1 MKHRAKNRRR
11 EGRAPRA
18 IGAAV
23 ALALLAA
30 QAASPALAGQ
40 AEQARR
46 IYERLDG
53 VPPSA
58 QVLSLMENAIQAQPG
73 NPGLVAAAAIAT
85 QYSSD
90 PTQDYGAN
98 FYDAVLK
105 EFINPWTNRNQ
116 SAFVP
121 FNDYTATVIGMIRDD
136 VPFNTV
142 LSANILYTVNAPGLP
157 PVSPAN
163 NDHYA
168 TAEADGVDFSTAL
181 TQTTQTAAYGT
192 PAQGVAGVWTTRAGA
207 AAYFVLGTNRAQF
220 RFTMLNYLC
229 HDMQTVMDNTR
240 PTDRIR
246 QDVARS
252 PGGDSRVF
260 LNNCAGCH
268 SGMDPMAQA
277 FAYYDFSTTTNE
289 LVYTPG
295 QVQPKYLKNSM
306 NFPWGFVT
314 PDDTWSNR
322 WRSGPNADLG
332 WGPGTGSGEGA
343 ASLGEELENTEAF
356 ANCQVVKVF
365 QQVCLRA
372 PTSQAD
378 QTTVNTIEADFKSSG
393 YHLKQVFQE
402 SAAACA
408 GS

>member
-1 MKHRAKNRRR
+1 MKHRARNRRHR
-11 EGRAPRA
+11 DGLARRATS
-18 IGAAV
+18 AAC

-30 QAASPALAGQ
+30 QAAPPAIAGPY
-40 AEQARR
+40 EQARR
-46 IYERLDG
+46 IYMRLAG

-58 QVLSLMENAIQAQPG
+58 TVLQMMESKIASEPG
-73 NPGLVAAAAIAT
+73 QQGLLDAAVIAT
-85 QYSSD
+85 D
-90 PTQDYGAN
+90 PKYAPD
-98 FYDAVLK
+98 FYDVTLK

-157 PVSPAN
+157 APSPAN

-168 TAEADGVDFSTAL
+168 TAETDGIDFSTAL
-181 TQTTQTAAYGT
+181 QQTSQTAAYGT
-192 PAQGVAGVWTTRAGA
+192 PAQGVSGVWTTRAGA
-207 AAYFVLGTNRAQF
+207 AAFFVLGTNRAQF

-277 FAYYDFSTTTNE
+277 FAYYDFSTTTNQ

-295 QVQPKYLKNSM
+295 QVQPKYLKNPQ

-314 PDDTWSNR
+314 PDDSWSNR

-332 WGPGTGSGEGA
+332 WDSSLPGSGVGA
-343 ASLGEELENTEAF
+343 AALGQELENTEAF
-356 ANCQVVKVF
+356 ASCQVAKVF
-365 QQVCLRA
+365 QTVCLRA
-372 PTSQAD
+372 PTSSTD
-378 QTTVNTIEADFKSSG
+378 QTTVANIETLFKQSN
-393 YHLKQVFQE
+393 YDLKQVFQQ

>member
-1 MKHRAKNRRR
+1 MRRATS
-11 EGRAPRA
+11 G
-18 IGAAV
+18 AV
-23 ALALLAA
+23 ALAMLTA
-30 QAASPALAGQ
+30 QIGAPVLAGP

-46 IYERLDG
+46 IYERLAG

-58 QVLSLMENAIQAQPG
+58 AVLGMMTNDITSAPGQPG
-73 NPGLVAAAAIAT
+73 LLAAAAVAT
-85 QYSSD
+85 D
-90 PTQDYGAN
+90 PRYAPE
-98 FYDAVLK
+98 FYDATLK

-116 SAFVP
+116 SPFVP

-157 PVSPAN
+157 APSPADD
-163 NDHYA
+163 DHYA

-181 TQTTQTAAYGT
+181 QQSTQTAVYGT
-192 PAQGVAGVWTTRAGA
+192 PTQAAAGVWTTRTGA

-220 RFTMLNYLC
+220 RFTMLNFLC

-246 QDVARS
+246 QDVSRS

-277 FAYYDFSTTTNE
+277 FAYYNFNQTTGE
-289 LVYTPG
+289 MDYTPG
-295 QVQPKYLKNSM
+295 QVQPKYLKNPQ
-306 NFPWGFVT
+306 NFPWGYVT
-314 PDDTWSNR
+314 PNDDWANR
-322 WRSGPNADLG
+322 WREGPNADLG
-332 WGPGTGSGEGA
+332 WDPSLPGSGEGA
-343 ASLGEELENTEAF
+343 KSLGEELENTQAF

-365 QQVCLRA
+365 RAVCLRA
-372 PTSQAD
+372 PTSTAD
-378 QTTVNTIEADFKSSG
+378 QATVATIQSNFTSDG
-393 YHLKQVFQE
+393 YDLKKVFQQ
-402 SAAACA
+402 SAASCA
-408 GS
+408 GN

>member
-1 MKHRAKNRRR
+1 MKQRSKNRRR
-11 EGRAPRA
+11 RDGVARRATC
-18 IGAAV
+18 GACV
-23 ALALLAA
+23 LALLAA
-30 QAASPALAGQ
+30 QAAAPAVAGPY
-40 AEQARR
+40 EQARR
-46 IYERLDG
+46 IYERLAG

-58 QVLSLMENAIQAQPG
+58 AVLQMMANDIINNTGG
-73 NPGLVAAAAIAT
+73 NGLVTAAAVAT
-85 QYSSD
+85 NPQYAPD
-90 PTQDYGAN
+90 
-98 FYDAVLK
+98 FYDVTLK

-136 VPFNTV
+136 IPFNTV
-142 LSANILYTVNAPGLP
+142 LSANILYTVNAPNLP

-168 TAEADGVDFSTAL
+168 TAEANGVDFSTAL

-192 PAQGVAGVWTTRAGA
+192 PSQGVAGVWTTRAGA

-229 HDMQTVMDNTR
+229 HDMQLVMDNTR
-240 PTDRIR
+240 PTDRVR

-277 FAYYDFSTTTNE
+277 FAYYDFNTTTNQM
-289 LVYTPG
+289 VYAQG
-295 QVQPKYLKNSM
+295 QVQPKYVKNPQ

-314 PDDTWSNR
+314 PDDTWRNR
-322 WRSGPNADLG
+322 WRTGPNADLG
-332 WGPGTGSGEGA
+332 WDQSLPGSGEGA
-343 ASLGEELENTEAF
+343 ASLGMELENTTAF

-365 QQVCLRA
+365 QTVCMRA
-372 PTSQAD
+372 PTSSAD
-378 QTTVNTIEADFKSSG
+378 QTTIAGIQALFVQSNYD
-393 YHLKQVFQE
+393 LKQVFQQ
-402 SAAACA
+402 SAASCA

>member
-1 MKHRAKNRRR
+1 MKHRARIRRHR
-11 EGRAPRA
+11 EGPARRATCGVVA
-18 IGAAV
+18 FAV
-23 ALALLAA
+23 LAA
-30 QAASPALAGQ
+30 QAAPPVFAGPY
-40 AEQARR
+40 EQARR
-46 IYERLDG
+46 IYERLAG

-58 QVLSLMENAIQAQPG
+58 TVLQMMANDIINQPG
-73 NPGLVAAAAIAT
+73 QGGLLAAAAVAT
-85 QYSSD
+85 D
-90 PTQDYGAN
+90 PKYAPD
-98 FYDAVLK
+98 FYDATLK
-105 EFINPWTNRNQ
+105 EFINPRTNRNQ

-142 LSANILYTVNAPGLP
+142 LSADILYTVNASGLP
-157 PVSPAN
+157 APSPAN

-168 TAEADGVDFSTAL
+168 TAEADGIDFSSAL
-181 TQTTQTAAYGT
+181 TQTTQSAVYGT
-192 PAQGVAGVWTTRAGA
+192 PTQATAGVWTTRAGA
-207 AAYFVLGTNRAQF
+207 AAFFVLGTNRAQF

-277 FAYYDFSTTTNE
+277 FAYYDFSATTNQ

-295 QVQPKYLKNSM
+295 RVQPKYVKNPQ
-306 NFPWGFVT
+306 NFVWGFVT

-332 WGPGTGSGEGA
+332 WSSSLPGSGEGA
-343 ASLGEELENTEAF
+343 KSLGQELENTAAF

-372 PTSQAD
+372 PTSTAD
-378 QTTVNTIEADFKSSG
+378 QTTIAAIQSGFQSG
-393 YHLKQVFQE
+393 YDLKQVFQQ

>member
-1 MKHRAKNRRR
+1 MKHRSKNRPRR
-11 EGRAPRA
+11 DGVTRRATC
-18 IGAAV
+18 GACV
-23 ALALLAA
+23 LALLAT
-30 QAASPALAGQ
+30 QAAPPAFAG
-40 AEQARR
+40 AYEQARR

-53 VPPSA
+53 VPPSS
-58 QVLSLMENAIQAQPG
+58 QVLQTMANDIINNTNG
-73 NPGLVAAAAIAT
+73 NGLLAAAVVAT
-85 QYSSD
+85 TPATAPD
-90 PTQDYGAN
+90 
-98 FYDAVLK
+98 FYDATLK

-142 LSANILYTVNAPGLP
+142 LSANVLYTVNAPNLP
-157 PVSPAN
+157 PPSAAN

-168 TAEADGVDFSTAL
+168 TAEANGVDFSTAL
-181 TQTTQTAAYGT
+181 TATTQTAVYGT
-192 PAQGVAGVWTTRAGA
+192 PALGVSGIWTTRAGA

-229 HDMQTVMDNTR
+229 HDMQLVMDNTR
-240 PTDRIR
+240 PTDRVR

-277 FAYYDFSTTTNE
+277 FAYYDFSTTTNQM
-289 LVYTPG
+289 VYTPG
-295 QVQPKYLKNSM
+295 QVQPKYVKNPQ

-314 PDDTWSNR
+314 PDDTWRNR
-322 WRSGPNADLG
+322 WRTGPNADLG
-332 WGPGTGSGEGA
+332 WAGNLPGSGEGA
-343 ASLGEELENTEAF
+343 AALGQELENTTAF

-365 QQVCLRA
+365 QTVCMRA
-372 PTSQAD
+372 PTSSAD
-378 QTTVNTIEADFKSSG
+378 QATVANIQALFVQSNYD
-393 YHLKQVFQE
+393 LKQVFQQ

>member
-1 MKHRAKNRRR
+1 MKHRSKNRRR
-11 EGRAPRA
+11 SDGLAHRA
-18 IGAAV
+18 ISGAV
-23 ALALLAA
+23 AVALLAA
-30 QAASPALAGQ
+30 QFPAPALAD
-40 AEQARR
+40 AWSQARR

-53 VPPSA
+53 VPPPQS
-58 QVLSLMENAIQAQPG
+58 VLQTMAND
-73 NPGLVAAAAIAT
+73 IAT
-85 QYSSD
+85 QGQPGLLAAAQVATD
-90 PTQDYGAN
+90 PQTGPN

-121 FNDYTATVIGMIRDD
+121 FNDYTATVIGMIRDN

-142 LSANILYTVNAPGLP
+142 LSANILYTVNAPNLP
-157 PVSPAN
+157 APSPSN

-168 TAEADGVDFSTAL
+168 TAEANGVDFASAL

-192 PAQGVAGVWTTRAGA
+192 PAQAVSGVWTTRAGA
-207 AAYFVLGTNRAQF
+207 AAFFVLGTNRAQF

-277 FAYYDFSTTTNE
+277 FAYYDFSTTSNQ
-289 LVYTPG
+289 LVYTQG
-295 QVQPKYLKNSM
+295 QVQPKYLKNSL

-314 PDDTWSNR
+314 QDDTWSNR

-332 WGPGTGSGEGA
+332 WDQSLPGSGEGA
-343 ASLGEELENTEAF
+343 ASLGQELERTEAF

-372 PTSQAD
+372 PVSHAD
-378 QTTVNTIEADFKSSG
+378 QTTIATIEQDFKSSG
-393 YHLKQVFQE
+393 YSLKQVFQE
-402 SAAACA
+402 SAASCA
-408 GS
+408 GT

>member
-1 MKHRAKNRRR
+1 MKHRARIRRHR
-11 EGRAPRA
+11 EGPGRRATCGVVA
-18 IGAAV
+18 FAV
-23 ALALLAA
+23 LAA
-30 QAASPALAGQ
+30 QAAPPVFAGPY
-40 AEQARR
+40 EQARR
-46 IYERLDG
+46 IYERLAG

-58 QVLSLMENAIQAQPG
+58 TVLQMMANDIINQPG
-73 NPGLVAAAAIAT
+73 QGGLLAAAAVAT
-85 QYSSD
+85 D
-90 PTQDYGAN
+90 PKYAPD
-98 FYDAVLK
+98 FYDATLK
-105 EFINPWTNRNQ
+105 EFINPRTNRNQ

-142 LSANILYTVNAPGLP
+142 LSADILYTVNASGLP
-157 PVSPAN
+157 APSPAN

-168 TAEADGVDFSTAL
+168 TAEADGIDFSSAL
-181 TQTTQTAAYGT
+181 TQTTQSAVYGT
-192 PAQGVAGVWTTRAGA
+192 PTQATAGVWTTRAGA
-207 AAYFVLGTNRAQF
+207 AAFFVLGTNRAQF

-277 FAYYDFSTTTNE
+277 FAYYDFSATTNQ

-295 QVQPKYLKNSM
+295 RVQPKYVKNPQ
-306 NFPWGFVT
+306 NFVWGFVT

-332 WGPGTGSGEGA
+332 WSSSLPGSGEGA
-343 ASLGEELENTEAF
+343 KSLGQELENTAAF

-372 PTSQAD
+372 PTSTAD
-378 QTTVNTIEADFKSSG
+378 QTTIAAIQSGFQSG
-393 YHLKQVFQE
+393 YDLKQVFQQ

>member
-1 MKHRAKNRRR
+1 MKLRAKNRHHDGLARR
-11 EGRAPRA
+11 ATCG
-18 IGAAV
+18 AV
-23 ALALLAA
+23 AIALLAA
-30 QAASPALAGQ
+30 QAAPPALAGPY
-40 AEQARR
+40 EQARR
-46 IYERLDG
+46 IYERLAG
-53 VPPSA
+53 VPPSST
-58 QVLSLMENAIQAQPG
+58 VLQMMANDIINQPG
-73 NPGLVAAAAIAT
+73 QPGLVAAAAIAT
-85 QYSSD
+85 NPQYAPD
-90 PTQDYGAN
+90 
-98 FYDAVLK
+98 FYDATLK

-142 LSANILYTVNAPGLP
+142 LSANILYTVNAPPGVSLP
-157 PVSPAN
+157 PPSAAN

-181 TQTTQTAAYGT
+181 QQTTQTAVYGT
-192 PAQGVAGVWTTRAGA
+192 PTQAVAGVWTTRAGA

-240 PTDRIR
+240 PTDRVR

-260 LNNCAGCH
+260 LDNCAGCH

-277 FAYYDFSTTTNE
+277 FAYYDFNTTTNQM
-289 LVYTPG
+289 VYTPG
-295 QVQPKYLKNSM
+295 QVQPKYVKNPQ

-314 PDDTWSNR
+314 PNDDWSNR
-322 WRSGPNADLG
+322 WRTGPNADLG
-332 WGPGTGSGEGA
+332 WDQNLAGSGEGA
-343 ASLGEELENTEAF
+343 ASLGQELENTTAF

-365 QQVCLRA
+365 QAVCMRN
-372 PTSQAD
+372 PTSSTD
-378 QTTVNTIEADFKSSG
+378 QTTIANIQALFIQSNYD
-393 YHLKQVFQE
+393 LKQVFQQ

>member
-11 EGRAPRA
+11 REGVARRATC
-18 IGAAV
+18 GAC
-23 ALALLAA
+23 ALALFAV
-30 QAASPALAGQ
+30 QAAPAAHAGSW
-40 AEQARR
+40 EQARR

-58 QVLSLMENAIQAQPG
+58 AVLSQMQQIIQAGGGSQSSLIQAAG
-73 NPGLVAAAAIAT
+73 VAT
-85 QYSSD
+85 D
-90 PTQDYGAN
+90 PTTGPD
-98 FYDAVLK
+98 FYNVTLK
-105 EFINPWTNRNQ
+105 EFVNPWTNRNQ

-121 FNDYTATVIGMIRDD
+121 FNDYTATVIGMIRDSI
-136 VPFNTV
+136 PFNTV
-142 LSANILYTVNAPGLP
+142 LSANILYTVNAPGVSLP
-157 PVSPAN
+157 APSPAN

-168 TAEADGVDFSTAL
+168 TAEADGVNFAKYL
-181 TQTTQTAAYGT
+181 VQTTQTAAYGT
-192 PAQGVAGVWTTRAGA
+192 PSQAVAGVWTTRAGA
-207 AAYFVLGTNRAQF
+207 AAFFVLGTNRAQF

-277 FAYYDFSTTTNE
+277 FAYYNFDSTSNQ
-289 LVYTPG
+289 LVYTGG
-295 QVQPKYLKNSM
+295 QVQPKYVKNPQ

-322 WRSGPNADLG
+322 WRTGPNADLG
-332 WGPGTGSGEGA
+332 WDQSLPGSGEGA
-343 ASLGEELENTEAF
+343 ASLGQELENTKAF

-365 QQVCLRA
+365 QQVCLRT
-372 PTSQAD
+372 PVSQTD
-378 QTTVNTIEADFKSSG
+378 QTTVAAMQSSFQSG
-393 YHLKQVFQE
+393 YDLKQVFEQ
-402 SAAACA
+402 SAASCA

>member
-1 MKHRAKNRRR
+1 MRRVS
-11 EGRAPRA
+11 
-18 IGAAV
+18 AV
-23 ALALLAA
+23 GSACALAMLASQLA
-30 QAASPALAGQ
+30 QPAHAG
-40 AEQARR
+40 AYEQARR
-46 IYERLDG
+46 IYSRLDG
-53 VPPSA
+53 VPPPSA
-58 QVLSLMENAIQAQPG
+58 VLTTMANDIIASPGQTGLLQAAV
-73 NPGLVAAAAIAT
+73 VAT
-85 QYSSD
+85 D
-90 PTQDYGAN
+90 PNTGPN
-98 FYDAVLK
+98 FYNATLK

-121 FNDYTATVIGMIRDD
+121 FNDYTATVIGMVRDD
-136 VPFNTV
+136 IPFNTV
-142 LSANILYTVNAPGLP
+142 LSADILYTVNASGLP
-157 PVSPAN
+157 APSPAN

-168 TAEADGVDFSTAL
+168 TAEANGVDFATAL
-181 TQTTQTAAYGT
+181 QQTSQSAAYGT
-192 PAQGVAGVWTTRAGA
+192 PTQGTAGVWTTHTGA

-260 LNNCAGCH
+260 LNNCAACH

-277 FAYYDFSTTTNE
+277 FAYYDFNTTTNQM
-289 LVYTPG
+289 VYTPG
-295 QVQPKYLKNSM
+295 QVQPKYVKNSL

-322 WRSGPNADLG
+322 WRTGPNADLG
-332 WGPGTGSGEGA
+332 WDQNLPASGEGA
-343 ASLGEELENTEAF
+343 RSLGQELENTTAF

-372 PTSQAD
+372 PVSQAD
-378 QTTVNTIEADFKSSG
+378 QTTVADIQTLFVQSN
-393 YHLKQVFQE
+393 YDLKQVFQQ

-408 GS
+408 GT

>member
-1 MKHRAKNRRR
+1 MKHRPKNRHRR
-11 EGRAPRA
+11 EGRARRA
-18 IGAAV
+18 VYGAC
-23 ALALLAA
+23 ALALLAV
-30 QAASPALAGQ
+30 QAAPPAFAGA

-58 QVLSLMENAIQAQPG
+58 SVLSQMTSVIQAG
-73 NPGLVAAAAIAT
+73 NSSQSSLVAAAVIAT
-85 QYSSD
+85 T
-90 PTQDYGAN
+90 PATGAD
-98 FYDAVLK
+98 FYDVTLK

-121 FNDYTATVIGMIRDD
+121 FNDYTATVIGMIRDSI
-136 VPFNTV
+136 PFNTV
-142 LSANILYTVNAPGLP
+142 LSANILYTVNAPPGVSLP
-157 PVSPAN
+157 PPSPAN

-181 TQTTQTAAYGT
+181 TQTTQTAVYGT
-192 PAQGVAGVWTTRAGA
+192 PSQGVSGVWTTRAGA

-277 FAYYDFSTTTNE
+277 FAYYDFSTTTNQ

-295 QVQPKYLKNSM
+295 QVQPKYLKNPLD
-306 NFPWGFVT
+306 FIWGFVT

-343 ASLGEELENTEAF
+343 ASLGVELENTEAF

-365 QQVCLRA
+365 QTVCLRA
-372 PTSQAD
+372 PTSTAD
-378 QTTVNTIEADFKSSG
+378 QATVTSIEAIFKQTN
-393 YHLKQVFQE
+393 YDLKQVFQQ

>member
-1 MKHRAKNRRR
+1 MNRELETRRR
-11 EGRAPRA
+11 NQRSVRCTTVA
-18 IGAAV
+18 GAC

-30 QAASPALAGQ
+30 QHAPPARAG
-40 AEQARR
+40 AYEQARR
-46 IYERLDG
+46 IYSRLDG
-53 VPPSA
+53 VLPSTA
-58 QVLSLMENAIQAQPG
+58 VLDTMATDITNNPGQPG
-73 NPGLVAAAAIAT
+73 LLQAAEVAT
-85 QYSSD
+85 D
-90 PTQDYGAN
+90 PSTGAN
-98 FYDAVLK
+98 FYNVTLK

-116 SAFVP
+116 SPFVP

-157 PVSPAN
+157 PPSAAN

-168 TAEADGVDFSTAL
+168 TAEADGVDFATAL
-181 TQTTQTAAYGT
+181 QQTSQTAVYGT

-277 FAYYDFSTTTNE
+277 FAYYDFSTTTNQ

-295 QVQPKYLKNSM
+295 QVQPKYLKNPQ

-332 WGPGTGSGEGA
+332 WDPSLPGNGEGA
-343 ASLGEELENTEAF
+343 ASLGTELENTEAF
-356 ANCQVVKVF
+356 ASCQVVKVF
-365 QQVCLRA
+365 QAVCLRA
-372 PTSQAD
+372 PTSTTDQA
-378 QTTVNTIEADFKSSG
+378 TVTNIEAVFKQSN
-393 YHLKQVFQE
+393 YDLKQVFQQ

>member
-1 MKHRAKNRRR
+1 MKHRSRNRRHR
-11 EGRAPRA
+11 ESLARRTSC
-18 IGAAV
+18 GACV
-23 ALALLAA
+23 LALLAA
-30 QAASPALAGQ
+30 QAAPPALAGPY
-40 AEQARR
+40 EQARR
-46 IYERLDG
+46 IYMRLAG

-58 QVLSLMENAIQAQPG
+58 TVLQMMESKIASEPG
-73 NPGLVAAAAIAT
+73 QQGLLDAAVIAT
-85 QYSSD
+85 EPQYAPD
-90 PTQDYGAN
+90 
-98 FYDAVLK
+98 FYDVTLK

-142 LSANILYTVNAPGLP
+142 LSANILYTVNASGLP
-157 PVSPAN
+157 APSPAN

-168 TAEADGVDFSTAL
+168 TAEADGIDFSTAL
-181 TQTTQTAAYGT
+181 QQTTQTAAYGT
-192 PAQGVAGVWTTRAGA
+192 PTAGVSGVWTTRAGA

-277 FAYYDFSTTTNE
+277 FAYYDFSTTTNQ

-295 QVQPKYLKNSM
+295 QVQPKYVKNPQ

-314 PDDTWSNR
+314 PNDDWSNR
-322 WRSGPNADLG
+322 WRTGPNADLG
-332 WGPGTGSGEGA
+332 WDSSLPGSGEGA
-343 ASLGEELENTEAF
+343 ASLGQELENTEAF

-365 QQVCLRA
+365 QTVCLRA
-372 PTSQAD
+372 PTSSAD
-378 QTTVNTIEADFKSSG
+378 QTTVANIEAIFKQSD
-393 YHLKQVFQE
+393 YDLKQVFQQ

>member
-1 MKHRAKNRRR
+1 MA
-11 EGRAPRA
+11 
-18 IGAAV
+18 GAC
-23 ALALLAA
+23 ALALLAVRYA
-30 QAASPALAGQ
+30 PPAHAGPY
-40 AEQARR
+40 EQARR
-46 IYERLDG
+46 IYSRLDG
-53 VPPSA
+53 VLPASA
-58 QVLSLMENAIQAQPG
+58 VLDTMAADITASPGEAGLMQAAE
-73 NPGLVAAAAIAT
+73 VAT
-85 QYSSD
+85 D
-90 PTQDYGAN
+90 PTTGAN
-98 FYDAVLK
+98 FYNVTLK

-116 SAFVP
+116 SPFVP
-121 FNDYTATVIGMIRDD
+121 FNDYTATVIGMIRDS
-136 VPFNTV
+136 VPFNQV
-142 LSANILYTVNAPGLP
+142 LSANILYTVNASGLP
-157 PVSPAN
+157 PPSAAN

-168 TAEADGVDFSTAL
+168 TAEADGVDFATAL
-181 TQTTQTAAYGT
+181 YKTSQTAVYGT
-192 PAQGVAGVWTTRAGA
+192 PAAGVAGVWTTRAGA

-295 QVQPKYLKNSM
+295 QVQPKYLKNPQ

-314 PDDTWSNR
+314 PDDSWQNR
-322 WRSGPNADLG
+322 WRAGPNTDLG
-332 WGPGTGSGEGA
+332 WDSSLPGSGVGA
-343 ASLGEELENTEAF
+343 ASLGEELENTTAF

-365 QQVCLRA
+365 QAVCLRA
-372 PTSQAD
+372 PTSSTDQQTVGTIQAD
-378 QTTVNTIEADFKSSG
+378 FVSSG
-393 YHLKQVFQE
+393 YDLKKVFEE

>member
-1 MKHRAKNRRR
+1 MKQRSKNRRR
-11 EGRAPRA
+11 RDGLAQRATCSA
-18 IGAAV
+18 CV
-23 ALALLAA
+23 FALLAA
-30 QAASPALAGQ
+30 QAAPPVFAGPY
-40 AEQARR
+40 EQARR
-46 IYERLDG
+46 IYERLAG

-58 QVLSLMENAIQAQPG
+58 AVLQKMANDIIAQPG
-73 NPGLVAAAAIAT
+73 QAGLVAAAAVAT
-85 QYSSD
+85 DPQYAPD
-90 PTQDYGAN
+90 
-98 FYDAVLK
+98 FYDVTLK

-136 VPFNTV
+136 IPFNTV
-142 LSANILYTVNAPGLP
+142 LSANILYTVNAPNLP
-157 PVSPAN
+157 AVSPAN
-163 NDHYA
+163 NNHYA
-168 TAEADGVDFSTAL
+168 TAEANGVDFSTAL

-192 PAQGVAGVWTTRAGA
+192 PAQGVSGVWTTRAGA

-229 HDMQTVMDNTR
+229 HDMQLVMDNTR

-260 LNNCAGCH
+260 LDNCAGCH

-277 FAYYDFSTTTNE
+277 FAYYDFNSTTGQM
-289 LVYTPG
+289 VYTQG
-295 QVQPKYLKNSM
+295 QVQPKYVKNPQ

-314 PDDTWSNR
+314 PDDSWSNR
-322 WRSGPNADLG
+322 WRTGPNADLG
-332 WGPGTGSGEGA
+332 WDQNLPGSGQGA
-343 ASLGEELENTEAF
+343 AALGQELENTTAF

-365 QQVCLRA
+365 QTVCMRS
-372 PTSQAD
+372 PVSSTDQA
-378 QTTVNTIEADFKSSG
+378 TVTNIQALFVQSNYD
-393 YHLKQVFQE
+393 LKQVFQQ

>member
-1 MKHRAKNRRR
+1 MKQRSKNRRR
-11 EGRAPRA
+11 RDGVARRATC
-18 IGAAV
+18 GACV
-23 ALALLAA
+23 LALLAA
-30 QAASPALAGQ
+30 QAAAPAVAGPY
-40 AEQARR
+40 EQARR
-46 IYERLDG
+46 IYERLAG

-58 QVLSLMENAIQAQPG
+58 TVLQMMANDIINNTGG
-73 NPGLVAAAAIAT
+73 NGLVTAAAVAT
-85 QYSSD
+85 NPQYAPD
-90 PTQDYGAN
+90 
-98 FYDAVLK
+98 FYDVTLK

-136 VPFNTV
+136 IPFNTV
-142 LSANILYTVNAPGLP
+142 LSANILYTVNAPNLP

-168 TAEADGVDFSTAL
+168 TAEANGVDFSTAL

-192 PAQGVAGVWTTRAGA
+192 PSQGVAGVWTTRAGA

-229 HDMQTVMDNTR
+229 HDMQLVMDNTR
-240 PTDRIR
+240 PTDRVR

-277 FAYYDFSTTTNE
+277 FAYYDFNTTTNQM
-289 LVYTPG
+289 VYAQG
-295 QVQPKYLKNSM
+295 QVQPKYVKNPQ

-314 PDDTWSNR
+314 PDDTWRNR
-322 WRSGPNADLG
+322 WRTGPNADLG
-332 WGPGTGSGEGA
+332 WDQSLPGSGEGA
-343 ASLGEELENTEAF
+343 ASLGMELENTTAF

-365 QQVCLRA
+365 QTVCMRA
-372 PTSQAD
+372 PTSSAD
-378 QTTVNTIEADFKSSG
+378 QTTIAGIQALFVQSNYD
-393 YHLKQVFQE
+393 LKQVFQQ
-402 SAAACA
+402 SAASCA

>member
-1 MKHRAKNRRR
+1 MKHRSKNRRHR
-11 EGRAPRA
+11 EGLAQRTTS
-18 IGAAV
+18 AAC

-30 QAASPALAGQ
+30 QVSPAAFAGPY
-40 AEQARR
+40 EQARR
-46 IYERLDG
+46 IYMRLAG
-53 VPPSA
+53 VPPSSAVLTTMADDIINNPGQAGLLKAA
-58 QVLSLMENAIQAQPG
+58 QV
-73 NPGLVAAAAIAT
+73 AT
-85 QYSSD
+85 D
-90 PTQDYGAN
+90 PTTAPD
-98 FYDAVLK
+98 FYDVTLK

-142 LSANILYTVNAPGLP
+142 LSADILYTVNAPGLP
-157 PVSPAN
+157 APSPAN

-168 TAEADGVDFSTAL
+168 TAETDGVNFSAAL
-181 TQTTQTAAYGT
+181 HQTTQSAVYGLPT
-192 PAQGVAGVWTTRAGA
+192 QATAGVWTTRAGA
-207 AAYFVLGTNRAQF
+207 AAFFVLGTNRAQF

-277 FAYYDFSTTTNE
+277 FAYYDFNLATGQ
-289 LVYTPG
+289 LDYTAG
-295 QVQPKYLKNSM
+295 QVQPKYLKNPQ

-314 PDDTWSNR
+314 PNDDWSNR

-332 WGPGTGSGEGA
+332 WDPNLTGSGAGA
-343 ASLGEELENTEAF
+343 KSLGQELENTEAF
-356 ANCQVVKVF
+356 ASCQVAKVF
-365 QQVCLRA
+365 QTVCLRA
-372 PTSQAD
+372 PTSSTD
-378 QTTVNTIEADFKSSG
+378 QTTVANIEAIFKQSS
-393 YHLKQVFQE
+393 YDLKQVFQQ

>member
-1 MKHRAKNRRR
+1 MKQRSKNRRR
-11 EGRAPRA
+11 RDGLAQRATCSA
-18 IGAAV
+18 CV
-23 ALALLAA
+23 FALLAA
-30 QAASPALAGQ
+30 QAAPPVLAGPY
-40 AEQARR
+40 EQARR
-46 IYERLDG
+46 IYERLAG

-58 QVLSLMENAIQAQPG
+58 TVLQMMANDIISQPG
-73 NPGLVAAAAIAT
+73 QAGLVAAAAIAT
-85 QYSSD
+85 NPQYAPD
-90 PTQDYGAN
+90 
-98 FYDAVLK
+98 FYDVTLK

-136 VPFNTV
+136 IPFNTV
-142 LSANILYTVNAPGLP
+142 LSANILYTVNAPNLP
-157 PVSPAN
+157 AVSPAN

-168 TAEADGVDFSTAL
+168 TAEANGVDFSTAL

-192 PAQGVAGVWTTRAGA
+192 PAQGVSGVWTTRAGA

-229 HDMQTVMDNTR
+229 HDMQLVMDNTR

-260 LNNCAGCH
+260 LDNCAGCH

-277 FAYYDFSTTTNE
+277 FAYYDFNTTTNE
-289 LVYTPG
+289 MVYTPG
-295 QVQPKYLKNSM
+295 QVQPKYVKNPQ

-314 PDDTWSNR
+314 PDDSWSNR
-322 WRSGPNADLG
+322 WRTGPNADLG
-332 WGPGTGSGEGA
+332 WSSSLPGSGEGA
-343 ASLGEELENTEAF
+343 AALGQELENTTAF

-365 QQVCLRA
+365 QTVCMRSPVNSTDQA
-372 PTSQAD
+372 TVTSIQALFVQSNYD
-378 QTTVNTIEADFKSSG
+378 
-393 YHLKQVFQE
+393 LKQVFQQ

>member
-1 MKHRAKNRRR
+1 MKHRSKNRRR
-11 EGRAPRA
+11 LEGVARRATS
-18 IGAAV
+18 GACV
-23 ALALLAA
+23 LALLAA
-30 QAASPALAGQ
+30 QAAPPVHAGQ
-40 AEQARR
+40 YEQARR
-46 IYERLDG
+46 IYERLAG

-58 QVLSLMENAIQAQPG
+58 SVLQMMANDISSQPG
-73 NPGLVAAAAIAT
+73 QAGLLAAAAVAT
-85 QYSSD
+85 NPQYAPD
-90 PTQDYGAN
+90 
-98 FYDAVLK
+98 FYDVTLK

-142 LSANILYTVNAPGLP
+142 LSANILYTVNASGLP
-157 PVSPAN
+157 PPSPAN

-168 TAEADGVDFSTAL
+168 TAEANGVDFSTAL

-192 PAQGVAGVWTTRAGA
+192 PSQGVAGVWTTRAGA

-229 HDMQTVMDNTR
+229 HDMQLVMDNTR
-240 PTDRIR
+240 PTDRVR

-260 LNNCAGCH
+260 LNNCAACH

-277 FAYYDFSTTTNE
+277 FAYYDFSSTTNQ

-295 QVQPKYLKNSM
+295 QVQPKYVKNPQ

-314 PDDTWSNR
+314 PDDTWRNR
-322 WRSGPNADLG
+322 WRTGPNADLG
-332 WGPGTGSGEGA
+332 WSSSLPGSGEGA
-343 ASLGEELENTEAF
+343 ASLGQELENTTAF

-365 QQVCLRA
+365 QQVCMRA
-372 PTSQAD
+372 PTSSAD
-378 QTTVNTIEADFKSSG
+378 QATVANIQALFVQSNYD
-393 YHLKQVFQE
+393 LKQVFQQ

>member
-1 MKHRAKNRRR
+1 MKHRAKNRHRA
-11 EGRAPRA
+11 GRAPRA
-18 IGAAV
+18 TCGAV
-23 ALALLAA
+23 AFALLAA
-30 QAASPALAGQ
+30 QAALPAHAGD

-46 IYERLDG
+46 IYTRLTG
-53 VPPSA
+53 VPPSP
-58 QVLSLMENAIQAQPG
+58 QVLSQMTQIIQSGGDSQPA
-73 NPGLVAAAAIAT
+73 LIEAAAVAT
-85 QYSSD
+85 D
-90 PTQDYGAN
+90 PATAPN
-98 FYDAVLK
+98 FYDATLK

-142 LSANILYTVNAPGLP
+142 LSANILYTVDDPGVNLP
-157 PVSPAN
+157 SPSPAN

-168 TAEADGVDFSTAL
+168 TAEADGVDFAKYL
-181 TQTTQTAAYGT
+181 VPTTQTAAYGT
-192 PAQGVAGVWTTRAGA
+192 PAQAVSGVWTTRAGA
-207 AAYFVLGTNRAQF
+207 AAFFVLGTNRAQF

-277 FAYYDFSTTTNE
+277 FAYYDFSTTTNQ

-295 QVQPKYLKNSM
+295 QVQSKYLKNPQ

-314 PDDTWSNR
+314 PDDSWSNR

-332 WGPGTGSGEGA
+332 WDQSLPGSGEGA
-343 ASLGEELENTEAF
+343 KSLGNELENTTAF

-365 QQVCLRA
+365 RQVCLRS
-372 PTSQAD
+372 PRSLAD
-378 QTTVNTIEADFKSSG
+378 QNTVATIQASFQSG
-393 YHLKQVFQE
+393 YKLKQVFQQT
-402 SAAACA
+402 AASCA
-408 GS
+408 GT

>member
-1 MKHRAKNRRR
+1 MKQRSKNRRR
-11 EGRAPRA
+11 RDGVARRATC
-18 IGAAV
+18 GACV
-23 ALALLAA
+23 FALLAT
-30 QAASPALAGQ
+30 QAAPPAFAG
-40 AEQARR
+40 AYEQARR

-53 VPPSA
+53 VPPSS
-58 QVLSLMENAIQAQPG
+58 QVLQTMANDIINKTNG
-73 NPGLVAAAAIAT
+73 DGLLAAAVVAT
-85 QYSSD
+85 TPATAPD
-90 PTQDYGAN
+90 
-98 FYDAVLK
+98 FYDVTLK

-136 VPFNTV
+136 VPFNTI
-142 LSANILYTVNAPGLP
+142 LSANVLYTVNAPNLP
-157 PVSPAN
+157 PPSAAN

-168 TAEADGVDFSTAL
+168 TAEAHGVDFSTAL
-181 TQTTQTAAYGT
+181 TATTQTAVYGT
-192 PAQGVAGVWTTRAGA
+192 PAQGVSGIWTTRAGA

-229 HDMQTVMDNTR
+229 HDMQLVMDNTR
-240 PTDRIR
+240 PTDRVR

-260 LNNCAGCH
+260 LNNCAACH

-277 FAYYDFSTTTNE
+277 FAYYDFNTTTNQM
-289 LVYTPG
+289 VYTPG
-295 QVQPKYLKNSM
+295 QVQPKYVKNPQ

-314 PDDTWSNR
+314 PDDTWHNR

-332 WGPGTGSGEGA
+332 WASNLRGSGEGA
-343 ASLGEELENTEAF
+343 AALGQELENTTAF

-365 QQVCLRA
+365 QTVCMRA
-372 PTSQAD
+372 PTSSAD
-378 QTTVNTIEADFKSSG
+378 QTTVANIQALFVQSNYD
-393 YHLKQVFQE
+393 LKQVFQK